1 MATGALFLMAG
12 SAVAV
17 LATAVAAFTDSRTGH
32 IPNWITFPPILLAP
46 VANGVVLGLYGVQMS
61 LLGLFVCGFLP
72 YLMFRQG
79 GMGGGDVKLFAAI
92 GALTGVRLG
101 LEAQLA
107 SLLVGALYSLFR
119 LVQRGRAR
127 VVLRNAWYLSVNWL
141 LPEKMRRPVEP
152 AESDSLR
159 LGTSIFIGTTLA
171 LGWRWASYFA

>member
-1 MATGALFLMAG
+1 
-12 SAVAV
+12 
-17 LATAVAAFTDSRTGH
+17 
-32 IPNWITFPPILLAP
+32 
-46 VANGVVLGLYGVQMS
+46 MS
-61 LLGLFVCGFLP
+61 LLGLFVRGFLP
-72 YLMFRQG
+72 YLMFRQEAW
-79 GMGGGDVKLFAAI
+79 AAATSNCSRRL
-92 GALTGVRLG
+92 ALTGVRLG